1 MADDKKGKGEK
12 DDKKQHE
19 KHAKGEGPI
28 VPKLEGE
35 KKPKKG
41 GREKKAPATIQAAQ
55 GKAAAKGEHP
65 ARLAEA
71 YKQNVIPQLMKDF
84 GYKNP
89 MQVPKLEKIVV
100 NMGLGEAISN
110 NKLIEQAQEQM
121 MAISGQKPVI
131 TKARKSIANFKL
143 REGQSIGAMVTLRKH
158 RMYEFF
164 DRLVSIA
171 LPRVRDFKGVSSKS
185 FDGKGNYTLGIR
197 EQIIFP
203 EINYDKIEKIKG
215 MNITIVTTAKNDEEG
230 RALLRHMGMPFRTA

>member
-1 MADDKKGKGEK
+1 MAEDKKGKGEK
-12 DDKKQHE
+12 DEKKHE

-28 VPKLEGE
+28 VSKQEGE

-41 GREKKAPATIQAAQ
+41 GKEKKAPATIQEAQ
-55 GKAAAKGEHP
+55 GKAKAKGDHP
-65 ARLAEA
+65 ARLAAA

-89 MQVPKLEKIVV
+89 MQVPKMEKIVV

-110 NKLIEQAQEQM
+110 NKLVEQAQEQM

-143 REGQSIGAMVTLRKH
+143 REGQSIGAMVTLRKD